1 MKDYVRAG
9 VIVGSVI
16 FFAVLFA
23 GCDAIAAPAPVTKTP
38 RTRGK
43 PPAPPLSC
51 TMYFNEVAYDT
62 TFAPGGDYKATCRA
76 FPTVWEGSWNLAKT
90 EAGYVMVIHERNVG
104 SDMAWLTFTIP
115 LTPDLRRG
123 RDDWEG
129 RFRLEG

>member
-1 MKDYVRAG
+1 MRDYVRAS

-23 GCDAIAAPAPVTKTP
+23 GCDASAAPAPWARAP
-38 RTRGK
+38 RTSGRK
-43 PPAPPLSC
+43 PAPPIAC
-51 TMYFNEVAYDT
+51 TMHFNEVPYEA
-62 TFAPGGDYKATCRA
+62 TFAPDGNYKAACRA
-76 FPTVWEGSWNLAKT
+76 FPTVWEGSWNVTKT
-90 EAGYVMVIHERNVG
+90 ESGYVMVIHERNVG
-104 SDMAWLTFTIP
+104 SDMDWLTFTIP